1 MKKLTSSLWL
11 LLAIGLVGCATDLS
25 VENQNSPDRER
36 ALSSAQDVEA
46 LIGGSYLN
54 YWSGTQKYDPSMT
67 LSVTA
72 DENTSSWGNF
82 GMQDLSSGP
91 RRIYD
96 NSSSYRYR
104 AFSETPWYNM
114 YRAISNVNDG
124 LAQIDK
130 GLKIG
135 ANGADTPRAKA
146 FAKFVQ
152 GIAHGFLALLF
163 DKAFI
168 FGETVNLETDV
179 LEMKPYSEVMEAAI
193 SELEAAIAI
202 CNANSFTLPDTW
214 INGLALTNV
223 ELGQLAHS
231 YIARFMAQ
239 VARDPN
245 ERASANWAQ
254 VISHGDQGITQ
265 DFAPIGDGDYW
276 WDGMK
281 YLGQNA
287 IWARADYKTIGPADT
302 SGAYQNWLN
311 TPVANRQPFD
321 IHTADRRITD
331 GTAKG
336 AGTDFK
342 HAGTPSHRPDRGT
355 YHFSFYQ
362 HYRYIDHFNS
372 GAVGPM
378 PAFLVTEVRLLRAE
392 AMLRLGQTGGV
403 AAILNTTRA
412 GRGQLPAATDADPAG
427 SPSDAQSPA
436 VSASLWS
443 KLKHEKKIETYLTG
457 SGVAFFDRR
466 GFNELVSATP
476 LHFPVPGKELELLQ
490 REIYTFG
497 GGGPGSAPKVAHYL
511 PELQRLLASPF

>member
-1 MKKLTSSLWL
+1 MKKLISSLWL
-11 LLAIGLVGCATDLS
+11 LLAVALTGCQTDLS
-25 VENQNSPDRER
+25 VENQNNPDRER
-36 ALSSAQDVEA
+36 ALASASDVEA
-46 LIGGSYLN
+46 IIGGAFLN
-54 YWSGTQKYDPSMT
+54 YWSGTQKYDPSMA

-82 GMQDLSSGP
+82 GMQDLSSEP
-91 RRIYD
+91 RTAYD

-114 YRAISNVNDG
+114 YRAISNANDG
-124 LAQIDK
+124 LVQINQ
-130 GLKIG
+130 GIKIG
-135 ANGADTPRAKA
+135 VNGAGTPRAKA

-152 GIAHGFLALLF
+152 GLAHGFLALLF
-163 DKAFI
+163 DRAFV
-168 FGETVNLETDV
+168 FDETVDLDTET
-179 LEMKPYSEVMEAAI
+179 LEMKPYAEVMQAAI
-193 SELEAAIAI
+193 SQLEEAVTI
-202 CNANSFTLPDTW
+202 CNANAFTLPETW

-223 ELGQLAHS
+223 ELAQLAHS

-239 VARDPN
+239 LARDPN
-245 ERASANWAQ
+245 ERASVNWAE
-254 VISHGDQGITQ
+254 VISHADQGITQ
-265 DFAPIGDGDYW
+265 DFAPVGDGDYW

-281 YLGQNA
+281 YLGQNH
-287 IWARADYKTIGPADT
+287 IWARADYKTIGLADT
-302 SGAYQNWLN
+302 SGAYQAWLN

-331 GTAKG
+331 GTPKG

-342 HAGTPSHRPDRGT
+342 HAGTPRHRPDRGT

-362 HYRYIDHFNS
+362 HYRYIDHFNN

-378 PAFLVTEVRLLRAE
+378 PAFLVTELTMLKAE
-392 AMLRLGQTGGV
+392 AMLRLGQTSGV
-403 AAILNTTRA
+403 AALLNMTRV
-412 GRGQLPAATDADPAG
+412 GRGQLPPASDADAAG
-427 SPSDAQSPA
+427 SPSDAQNPA

-466 GFNELVSATP
+466 GFNELVGGTP
-476 LHFPVPGKELELLQ
+476 IHFPVPGKELEVLQ

-497 GGGPGSAPKVAHYL
+497 GGGPGSAPKAAHYL
-511 PELQRLLASPF
+511 PERPRLLAWPI